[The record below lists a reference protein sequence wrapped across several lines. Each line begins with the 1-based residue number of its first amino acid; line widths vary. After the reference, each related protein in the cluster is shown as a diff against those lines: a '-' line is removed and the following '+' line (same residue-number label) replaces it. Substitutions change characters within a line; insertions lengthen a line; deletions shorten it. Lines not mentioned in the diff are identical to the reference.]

1 MARQLFGTDGI
12 RGKAGEAPLDKPTAY
27 ALGAA
32 LGAWAK
38 GQSANPKVLL
48 GMDTRE
54 SGPWLAEAVAAGL
67 LASGVEPHFAGL
79 LTIWPVS

>member
-12 RGKAGEAPLDKPTAY
+12 RGNAGEPPLDKPTAF

-38 GQSANPKVLL
+38 GQSSEPKVLL
-48 GMDTRE
+48 GMDTRDE
-54 SGPWLAEAVAAGL
+54 RVQLADLFERFVGAIDG
-67 LASGVEPHFAGL
+67 F
-79 LTIWPVS
+79 VSRDDP